1 MSKVLTV
8 LIAIALAEV
17 SYSQSFFLHVQGGMM
32 NYGGDLQD
40 QLFTFNQSNSSF
52 GLGID
57 YKLSRH
63 ITMSANYSKG
73 KLAASDAKTNAGN
86 YRRNLSFYS
95 NISEM
100 SLLIQANLNN
110 VPDVNRF
117 TPYVFGGIAYF
128 HFDPYAYT
136 PQGDKVYLQP
146 LHTEGQGLVQY
157 PERKPYTLNQL
168 AIPFGFGVNYALSE
182 KIMIGAEVSF
192 RRLFTDY
199 LDDVS
204 SFHYADTAI
213 LRREYGDISA
223 KMSFRSDETDNPLSF
238 NTDKLQKA
246 NPDRVDSYY
255 SAMIKVTFSLGELFK
270 GSGGN
275 GSFSKSIRKQAGCPP
290 KIL

>member
-1 MSKVLTV
+1 M
-8 LIAIALAEV
+8 LI
-17 SYSQSFFLHVQGGMM
+17 
-32 NYGGDLQD
+32 
-40 QLFTFNQSNSSF
+40 
-52 GLGID
+52 
-57 YKLSRH
+57 
-63 ITMSANYSKG
+63 
-73 KLAASDAKTNAGN
+73 
-86 YRRNLSFYS
+86 RRR
-95 NISEM
+95 ET
-100 SLLIQANLNN
+100 
-110 VPDVNRF
+110 RF
-117 TPYVFGGIAYF
+117 TCSHCILKGRACAV
-128 HFDPYAYT
+128 
-136 PQGDKVYLQP
+136 
-146 LHTEGQGLVQY
+146 

-270 GSGGN
+270 GSGAMVRFLN
-275 GSFSKSIRKQAGCPP
+275 Q
-290 KIL
+290 